1 VPGLNQVSNII
12 AGVFILI
19 AATKIL
25 LQRKKFIFIN
35 NNGFLFFYFIFITV
49 CIISYFYSLESAT
62 SVIMIKTLSLYFI
75 FIVTLVNYVDDYDKL
90 RKLIKYFIY
99 SGIIASFYILFNF
112 LYNYG
117 FSRFF
122 RLGGVLGNL
131 NTMGIII
138 GIATTFLFYFLVFE
152 KKYLYLFPIIITS
165 IMVLSTGSRTALVFV
180 VLNILFLI
188 YFKNRSSFK
197 GKLKAVIL
205 ILLLFLLSYYLI
217 FNIPIFY
224 TVMGRR
230 VESFIAF
237 FSASG
242 TNEGSIL
249 MRNYMIKFGIEKFKE
264 KPIFGWGIANYRI
277 LLDQDIGWETYA
289 HNNYIELLVDVGTIG
304 MVVYYLMYIFS
315 LFKLKKI
322 KIGIYENYKYLF
334 ISLFLSA
341 LIIGY
346 SSIYYYSKHFYILL
360 AMASVVINLKEN
372 NKAIIVK
379 EDKIVV

>member
-1 VPGLNQVSNII
+1 VPGLNQVSNLIS
-12 AGVFILI
+12 GVFILI

-35 NNGFLFFYFIFITV
+35 NNDFLFFYLIFIII
-49 CIISYFYSLESAT
+49 CIISYFYSLESVT
-62 SVIMIKTLSLYFI
+62 SAIMIKTLSLYFI

-99 SGIIASFYILFNF
+99 SGIIASLFILFNF

-122 RLGGVLGNL
+122 RLGGLLGNQ
-131 NTMGIII
+131 NAMGIII
-138 GIATTFLFYFLVFE
+138 GIATTFSFYFLVFE
-152 KKYLYLFPIIITS
+152 KKYLYIFPIIITA
-165 IMVLSTGSRTALVFV
+165 IMVLLTGSRTALVFV
-180 VLNILFLI
+180 FLNVLFLI
-188 YFKNRSSFK
+188 YFKNRSTFK

-205 ILLLFLLSYYLI
+205 ILFLFLFSYYLM

-224 TVMGRR
+224 TVIGRR
-230 VESFIAF
+230 VENTINF
-237 FSASG
+237 FGNSG
-242 TNEGSIL
+242 INESSTL

-264 KPIFGWGIANYRI
+264 KPILGWGIANYRV
-277 LLDQDIGWETYA
+277 LLDQDIGRRGYA

-304 MVVYYLMYIFS
+304 MIVYYLMYIFS

-322 KIGIYENYKYLF
+322 EIGIYKNYRYLF
-334 ISLFLSA
+334 ISLFLSI

-346 SSIYYYSKHFYILL
+346 SSVYYYNKHFYILL
-360 AMASVVINLKEN
+360 AMASVLIGGKSNEKNIIIED
-372 NKAIIVK
+372 NKK
-379 EDKIVV
+379 